1 MITVTSPDSAWIQG
15 FEGGGAPSRADGED
29 RRASAASD
37 TSTARLHQY
46 PYTAA
51 ASDDTGSKG
60 RRGGG
65 RLDVRFGA
73 STLAAV
79 RARADRLNLPPS
91 TWVRSVV
98 RDALDRRRTEA
109 FDVALGAALL
119 IIEARAQ
126 AGADARVLAD
136 QIRPLAINVNDLDH
150 RARAGQLVHVDRAL
164 LTELS
169 ILLREVRSLLGDRV
183 AA

>member
-1 MITVTSPDSAWIQG
+1 MQSPDSSGRWGI
-15 FEGGGAPSRADGED
+15 EGGEAPSRADGED
-29 RRASAASD
+29 RGASRVSD
-37 TSTARLHQY
+37 TSTARLQPY

-51 ASDDTGSKG
+51 LPDDTGSKG

-79 RARADRLNLPPS
+79 RARAERLNLPPS
-91 TWVRSVV
+91 TWVKAAV

-119 IIEARAQ
+119 VIESRAQ

-136 QIRPLAINVNDLDH
+136 QIRPLAINVNDLDR
-150 RARAGQLVHVDRAL
+150 RARSGHLVHVDRAL
-164 LTELS
+164 LTEVIS
-169 ILLREVRSLLGDRV
+169 LLREVRSLLGDRV

>member
-1 MITVTSPDSAWIQG
+1 MMPSPDSTELWG
-15 FEGGGAPSRADGED
+15 FEGGGAPSRADVED
-29 RRASAASD
+29 RGASRASD
-37 TSTARLHQY
+37 TSTARPDSY

-51 ASDDTGSKG
+51 LSDDTGSKG

-91 TWVRSVV
+91 TWVKSVV

-109 FDVALGAALL
+109 FDAALGAALL
-119 IIEARAQ
+119 VIEGRAQ
-126 AGADARVLAD
+126 AGADARVLAE
-136 QIRPLAINVNDLDH
+136 QIRPLAININDIDR
-150 RARAGQLVHVDRAL
+150 RARAGHLVHVDRGL

-169 ILLREVRSLLGDRV
+169 SLLREVRSLLGDRV

>member
-1 MITVTSPDSAWIQG
+1 MTSPDSAWIQG

-37 TSTARLHQY
+37 TSTARLQQY
-46 PYTAA
+46 PYT
-51 ASDDTGSKG
+51 TGAPTDQSSSKG
-60 RRGGG
+60 GRGGG
-65 RLDVRFGA
+65 RLDVRFGL

-91 TWVRSVV
+91 TWVKNVV

-109 FDVALGAALL
+109 FDAALGAALL
-119 IIEARAQ
+119 AIEARAQ

-136 QIRPLAINVNDLDH
+136 QIRPLAINVNDIDR
-150 RARAGQLVHVDRAL
+150 RARAGQLVHVDRTL
-164 LTELS
+164 LVEL
-169 ILLREVRSLLGDRV
+169 IGLLREVRSMLGDRV